1 MRPDDES
8 DDESDDAPGAESGRA
23 KYSFA
28 SWDCKLW
35 ANNRLPAKMRFRI
48 VPEISLKISFDAM
61 LICRSVQMFSEKLIE
76 EKIREAMEKGE
87 FDNLPGK
94 GKPLDLDAYFATPA
108 DLRLGY
114 SVLKSA
120 GCAPVEVEL
129 QNEIDTLK
137 ARLGVCNDDRE
148 RQALRKEIE
157 GKTLKL
163 NLLMDSNQRA
173 RRGRKA

>member
-1 MRPDDES
+1 MM
-8 DDESDDAPGAESGRA
+8 
-23 KYSFA
+23 
-28 SWDCKLW
+28 
-35 ANNRLPAKMRFRI
+35 N
-48 VPEISLKISFDAM
+48 
-61 LICRSVQMFSEKLIE
+61 SEKLIE

-120 GCAPVEVEL
+120 GCLPAEVEM
-129 QNEIDTLK
+129 QTEIESLK
-137 ARLGVCNDDRE
+137 TRLGVCDDERE

-157 GKTLKL
+157 SKTLKL
-163 NLLMDSNQRA
+163 NLLMDCNQRA
-173 RRGRKA
+173 RRGRKG